1 MRLQEEIRKIQQQ
14 RSGNSQGVTPVATQ
28 QPVQP
33 VQPVQQ
39 QEPEV
44 SPSTGAVT
52 PEVSSPASGSYMDVI
67 RQYMPKPDYEQEKK
81 AARRSQMGAFISDLA
96 NVVGKAGAS
105 AGGAWLI
112 QPTQF
117 RTPAAQQ
124 QYNNVIQRERAA
136 YMDYGGRLANAAIKD
151 MEAKKA
157 AEALKAKRDWEA
169 QQAQIEAEK
178 DKRDFEYKKEKD
190 QRDFDYKKQKD
201 QRDYELSV
209 KNAERD
215 YELGKISAKQRDE
228 QIKIAKEAN
237 QIRREKQG
245 TGTGKTIYLQD
256 QSGQKRPVSLSKD
269 KADNVLGYVARRI
282 KGEIGGNEAL
292 QQDYDMLMSQYSS
305 ADSNTKLQA
314 VVNLLG
320 TEFPGLYEEV
330 TQLIGENQGDS
341 EEDFEQYREGGEKQS
356 TALPPVFDYFK

>member
-1 MRLQEEIRKIQQQ
+1 MRLQDEIRKIQQQ

-28 QPVQP
+28 QLVQP

-39 QEPEV
+39 QVPEV

-105 AGGAWLI
+105 AGGAWMI

-190 QRDFDYKKQKD
+190 K
-201 QRDYELSV
+201 RDYDLAV
-209 KNAERD
+209 QKANRD
-215 YELGKISAKQRDE
+215 YELGKISAGQRDR
-228 QIKIAKEAN
+228 QLKEAARHN
-237 QIRREKQG
+237 RAAEANAAEANRIRREKQDSND
-245 TGTGKTIYLQD
+245 GKTIYLQD
-256 QSGQKRPVSLSKD
+256 QSGRKRPLSVSKD

-330 TQLIGENQGDS
+330 QGLITTDS
-341 EEDFEQYREGGEKQS
+341 GSGNSGGTVDVSQWKRNKEPK
-356 TALPPVFDYFK
+356 TKKPLD

>member
-39 QEPEV
+39 QVPEV

-52 PEVSSPASGSYMDVI
+52 PEVSSPESGSYMDVI

-105 AGGAWLI
+105 AGGAWMI
-112 QPTQF
+112 EPTQF

-157 AEALKAKRDWEA
+157 ANALAAQNEWEKYKFGVGVKQNEDKLA
-169 QQAQIEAEK
+169 YQKEK
-178 DKRDFEYKKEKD
+178 DKRDYD
-190 QRDFDYKKQKD
+190 
-201 QRDYELSV
+201 LSV
-209 KNAERD
+209 QKANRD
-215 YELGKISAKQRDE
+215 YELGKISAEQRDR
-228 QIKIAKEAN
+228 QLKEAARHN
-237 QIRREKQG
+237 RAAEANAAEANRIRKEKQDSND
-245 TGTGKTIYLQD
+245 GKTIYLQD
-256 QSGQKRPVSLSKD
+256 QSGRKRPLSVSKD

>member
-39 QEPEV
+39 QVPEV
-44 SPSTGAVT
+44 SPSPVVAQ
-52 PEVSSPASGSYMDVI
+52 EQKSSPASGSYMDVI

-105 AGGAWLI
+105 AGGAWMI

-157 AEALKAKRDWEA
+157 ADALAAQNEWEKYKFGVGVKQDEDKIA
-169 QQAQIEAEK
+169 YQKEK
-178 DKRDFEYKKEKD
+178 DK
-190 QRDFDYKKQKD
+190 RDFDYKKQKD
-201 QRDYELSV
+201 QRDYELAV
-209 KNAERD
+209 LKANRD

-228 QIKIAKEAN
+228 QIKVAKEAN

-330 TQLIGENQGDS
+330 QGLITTDS
-341 EEDFEQYREGGEKQS
+341 GSGNSGGTVDVSQWKRNKEPK
-356 TALPPVFDYFK
+356 TKKPLD